1 MKRIAILIAIISLV
15 VTLSGCSA
23 RPFEGSDGMV
33 FKEGGTISFDYN
45 NGTEIEEVYFF
56 DFNEEL
62 YYFEGPFDN
71 SFSFTAINNYKT
83 ASTEMKRLIDSL
95 DMALFDRLEGDYGD
109 TITLSLKASE
119 TNYNEIK
126 LDIASGFDV
135 DAYFTTE
142 DGVDLIFFYTEFDID
157 GEIIVVPNSIYAFVH
172 QIYKITGVESVLEGS
187 DNVTADVKLR
197 YESFIVPVPPRS
209 SVSVDSKIPNLSDS
223 IESYINLTV
232 DDDLIICNNDTSF
245 CYEET
250 TSLVVKV
257 HESYTEDDVYDFY
270 LDNFDG
276 EYNSNGFLF
285 HNLGQTFI
293 LEANIINGDLV
304 LNIDLVE

>member
-1 MKRIAILIAIISLV
+1 MKRIAILIAIVSLV
-15 VTLSGCSA
+15 VTLSSCSN

-45 NGTEIEEVYFF
+45 NGTEIQEVYFF

-83 ASTEMKRLIDSL
+83 ASTEMKRLINSL

-135 DAYFTTE
+135 DAYFITE
-142 DGVDLIFFYTEFDID
+142 DGVELIFFYTEFDID
-157 GEIIVVPNSIYAFVH
+157 NEIIVVPNSIYAFVN
-172 QIYKITGVESVLEGS
+172 QIYKITGVESVLDGS
-187 DNVTADVKLR
+187 DGVTADVKLS
-197 YESFIVPVPPRS
+197 YQSFIVPVPPRS
-209 SVSVDSKIPNLSDS
+209 AVSVESNIFDLKENIENYISMS
-223 IESYINLTV
+223 INDE
-232 DDDLIICNNDTSF
+232 LIICNNDTSF

-250 TSLVVKV
+250 TSLLVKV
-257 HESYTEDDVYDFY
+257 HESFSEDDVFDFY
-270 LDNFDG
+270 LDNFGG

-285 HNLGQTFI
+285 HNLGQTFR
-293 LEANIINGDLV
+293 LNTSIIDGNVV
-304 LNIDLVE
+304 LNIILVE